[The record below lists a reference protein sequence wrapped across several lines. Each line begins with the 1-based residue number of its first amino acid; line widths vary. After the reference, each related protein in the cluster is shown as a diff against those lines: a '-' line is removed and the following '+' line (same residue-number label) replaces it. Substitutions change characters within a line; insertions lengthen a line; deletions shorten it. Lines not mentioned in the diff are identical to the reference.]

1 MKMMVRKEVFELLKI
16 PLELVHLRNQACK
29 VSEKEEEGELF
40 FAATLT
46 GENHTACGSVIQVRI
61 HSSKGRRGADTMR
74 WGSKGQPQGL
84 LLLYLGAEKFSF
96 PLKVFPEDARKF
108 FCLCQTPAG
117 SIVCLI

>member
-16 PLELVHLRNQACK
+16 PLELVHLKNQACK

-61 HSSKGRRGADTMR
+61 HSSKARRGADMLR
-74 WGSKGQPQGL
+74 GHSKRQPQRL
-84 LLLYLGAEKFSF
+84 FLLYLGAVKFSF
-96 PLKVFPEDARKF
+96 PLKVCPEGVRKL

-117 SIVCLI
+117 STFCLI